1 MKKNHIATAVLLAS
15 CSLAQAQSSLTLYGN
30 IDAYIESIRATGQA
44 TQTKVSSGGL
54 APTKWGMRGT
64 EDLGGGLKATFKL
77 ESSTVN
83 ADDGSSA
90 GGFNRAAHVGLSS
103 ATFGDIVLG
112 RQNAPM
118 NDAIVWTDT
127 DWGSNF
133 SPNTALLL
141 NNDIAGKGTGGI
153 YHLRQSNLISY
164 NTPKFKG
171 FDAKVAFGPGEGA
184 ALNAAGTV
192 KARNTLGGSLR
203 YSEGPMLATAA
214 FHHGSQDTAAGV
226 NKQDAYNLAVRYDF
240 GIATLSGDYYKNR
253 NKLANGAE
261 PKLTGAVV
269 GVLVPKGAWAFV
281 AQYGHVTDNGLNIAG
296 IDKGKGKSDL
306 FNVGAHYYFSKRTI
320 AYVRVARAK
329 DDGNGFNGQAANAAI
344 GFGGAMPA
352 NGSAQTVALG
362 IYHGF

>member
-1 MKKNHIATAVLLAS
+1 MKKTIFAAAALTVGG
-15 CSLAQAQSSLTLYGN
+15 LAQAQSNVTLYGN
-30 IDAYIESIRATGQA
+30 VDAYVESVRVTGQA
-44 TQTKVSSGGL
+44 TQTKVTSGGL
-54 APTKWGMRGT
+54 APTKWGMRGS

-77 ESSTVN
+77 ESSTVQ
-83 ADDGSSA
+83 ADDGSGGA
-90 GGFNRAAHVGLSS
+90 GFNRAAHVGLSS
-103 ATFGDIVLG
+103 TTFGDVVLG

-118 NDAIVWTDT
+118 NDAMIWTDS

-133 SPNTALLL
+133 SPITALLL

-192 KARNTLGGSLR
+192 TARNTVGAFLR
-203 YSEGPMLATAA
+203 YSEGPLLATAA
-214 FHHGSQDTAAGV
+214 LHHGGQNTAAGV
-226 NKQDAYNLAVRYDF
+226 NKQDAYNLAVRYNLGF
-240 GIATLSGDYYKNR
+240 ATLSGDYYKNQ

-261 PKLTGAVV
+261 PKLNGAVV
-269 GVLVPKGAWAFV
+269 GVLVPQGPWAYV
-281 AQYGHVTDNGLNIAG
+281 AQYGHVVDNGLNIAG
-296 IDKGKGKSDL
+296 VNKGKGKSEL

-320 AYVRVARAK
+320 AYVRFAKAK
-329 DDGNGFNGQAANAAI
+329 DDGNGFNGQAANASI
-344 GFGGAMPA
+344 GLGAAMPA
-352 NGSAQTVALG
+352 NGSAQTLALG